1 MENYNIV
8 KQKVNNRL
16 LFKMSQIGY
25 DLHCDLLFTNR
36 IPEITQDINLVNYL
50 KNGDKIFISV
60 LQNELTINLI
70 NLVRILQT

>member
-1 MENYNIV
+1 MENYNII

-25 DLHCDLLFTNR
+25 ALHCDLLFTNR
-36 IPEITQDINLVNYL
+36 IPEIIQDINLVNYL

-60 LQNELTINLI
+60 LQNELTI
-70 NLVRILQT
+70 

>member
-25 DLHCDLLFTNR
+25 ALHCDLLFT
-36 IPEITQDINLVNYL
+36 L
-50 KNGDKIFISV
+50 
-60 LQNELTINLI
+60 
-70 NLVRILQT
+70 